1 LKKSGNEITE
11 EVYRAGNDMLPAG
24 LYAQELMS
32 VVDNIRL
39 AENYSREAKELL
51 ETLAQY
57 FETGQ
62 TEFFS
67 DYQKQWIR
75 RDSTVDWSL
84 GFFHADFDPRGI
96 KGAFQGMVFIKN
108 DEEQK
113 LIDNL
118 MLKIPELE
126 LESPCDPSFKQSEFP
141 EIKIIAVDIIT
152 ATGDAGYRIPE
163 VVNFPDSE
171 GFNLSGG
178 KIVIFANVIE
188 ARWDLEFKRNL
199 LFASNEEEMVLA
211 QQYAREARTVFTILT
226 ETFGRLTAK
235 SALGS
240 QNKLGYL
247 LPVVEEGIAQL
258 SALWQL
264 QNPKLCDWGIIS
276 NPEVALE
283 GYQWWIREVMVNTV
297 VHDDIGINEIAK
309 SLAQRMIF
317 NYLLARSQCLTLK
330 SANGN
335 TIYVLQDAEEM
346 RRTVGEL
353 LQEMVRIRAE
363 GDFLGAS
370 SLLKQYGTL
379 FDASLIRELFQK
391 ILEAKLPLTIAVLT
405 PEIKLVTT
413 KMGKIKEVTIEYPED
428 VLKYGSD
435 IAKRSFIVPET
446 QKLENEILQ
455 RIEINE

>member
-1 LKKSGNEITE
+1 
-11 EVYRAGNDMLPAG
+11 
-24 LYAQELMS
+24 
-32 VVDNIRL
+32 
-39 AENYSREAKELL
+39 
-51 ETLAQY
+51 
-57 FETGQ
+57 
-62 TEFFS
+62 
-67 DYQKQWIR
+67 
-75 RDSTVDWSL
+75 
-84 GFFHADFDPRGI
+84 
-96 KGAFQGMVFIKN
+96 
-108 DEEQK
+108 
-113 LIDNL
+113 
-118 MLKIPELE
+118 
-126 LESPCDPSFKQSEFP
+126 
-141 EIKIIAVDIIT
+141 
-152 ATGDAGYRIPE
+152 
-163 VVNFPDSE
+163 
-171 GFNLSGG
+171 
-178 KIVIFANVIE
+178 
-188 ARWDLEFKRNL
+188 
-199 LFASNEEEMVLA
+199 
-211 QQYAREARTVFTILT
+211 
-226 ETFGRLTAK
+226 
-235 SALGS
+235 
-240 QNKLGYL
+240 LGYL